1 MEKQSDTLKL
11 DDEQVV
17 ARVLEGNVNA
27 FETLLHRHSDLVA
40 RIVKRHVPLQDAEE
54 VAQDVFVRIYESL
67 PSFKGKSIFRRWL
80 SSIAVRTCYDYWRKA
95 YRCREVVMTQLT
107 EKHQEWLEE
116 SVSGE
121 SEETRREADARKE
134 AQDLLNWA
142 LAKMS
147 PEDRMVLELIHLEGL
162 SVKEVAELLG
172 WSLANVKVRSF
183 RARKKMEKL
192 LTGQMRD
199 KRRVA

>member
-1 MEKQSDTLKL
+1 
-11 DDEQVV
+11 
-17 ARVLEGNVNA
+17 
-27 FETLLHRHSDLVA
+27 
-40 RIVKRHVPLQDAEE
+40 
-54 VAQDVFVRIYESL
+54 
-67 PSFKGKSIFRRWL
+67 
-80 SSIAVRTCYDYWRKA
+80 
-95 YRCREVVMTQLT
+95 MTQLT

-116 SVSGE
+116 AVSGE

>member
-1 MEKQSDTLKL
+1 MEKQSNTLKL
-11 DDEQVV
+11 DDEEVV

-27 FETLLHRHSDLVA
+27 FETLLHRHSDLVS

-54 VAQDVFVRIYESL
+54 VAQDVFVRVYESL

-116 SVSGE
+116 AVSGE

-172 WSLANVKVRSF
+172 WSLANIKVRSF
-183 RARKKMEKL
+183 RARKKMERL

>member
-1 MEKQSDTLKL
+1 MEKQSNTLKL
-11 DDEQVV
+11 DDEEVV

-54 VAQDVFVRIYESL
+54 VAQDVFVRVYESL

-116 SVSGE
+116 AVSRE

-172 WSLANVKVRSF
+172 WSPANIKVRSF

>member
-1 MEKQSDTLKL
+1 MEKQSNTLKL
-11 DDEQVV
+11 DDEEVV

-40 RIVKRHVPLQDAEE
+40 RIVKRHVPPQDAEE
-54 VAQDVFVRIYESL
+54 VAQDVFVRVYESL

-116 SVSGE
+116 AVSRE

-172 WSLANVKVRSF
+172 WSPANIKVRSF

>member
-1 MEKQSDTLKL
+1 MEKQSDTLKI
-11 DDEQVV
+11 DDEEVV

-27 FETLLHRHSDLVA
+27 FETLLHRHGDLVA

-54 VAQDVFVRIYESL
+54 VAQDVFVRTYESL
-67 PSFKGKSIFRRWL
+67 LSFKGKSVFRRWL

-95 YRCREVVMTQLT
+95 YRCREVALTQLT
-107 EKHQEWLEE
+107 ERHREWLEE
-116 SVSGE
+116 VVSGE
-121 SEETRREADARKE
+121 SEETRRESDARKE

-147 PEDRMVLELIHLEGL
+147 PEDRMVLELIHMEGL

-172 WSLANVKVRSF
+172 WSPANVKVRSF